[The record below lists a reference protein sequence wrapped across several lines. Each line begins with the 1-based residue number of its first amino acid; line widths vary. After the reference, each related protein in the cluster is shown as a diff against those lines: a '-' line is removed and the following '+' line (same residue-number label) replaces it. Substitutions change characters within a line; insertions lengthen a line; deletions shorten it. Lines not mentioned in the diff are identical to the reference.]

1 MIQLKVNSIVPQGGL
16 PSGSNGG
23 IIQVKSTIKTNTFST
38 NSTSTT
44 FTAVTGLSVAITP
57 STNNNK
63 ILIIANVNLGT
74 RGDSQAML
82 KLKRGSTDI
91 CVGDADGIRIRCAC
105 EGHTGGTNHGLDNH
119 VIQFLDSP
127 GDTNEQTY
135 QVFMRVTGNTHYIN
149 RTNPDD
155 NETYQ
160 SRVPSTITAY
170 EVSV

>member
-1 MIQLKVNSIVPQGGL
+1 MSQLKVNSIVPAGGL

-23 IIQVKSTIKTNTFST
+23 IIQVKSTIKTDTFST

-91 CVGDADGIRIRCAC
+91 CVGDADGSRIRCAC
-105 EGHTGGTNHGLDNH
+105 EGHTGGTNHGAVYL
-119 VIQFLDSP
+119 IR
-127 GDTNEQTY
+127 Y
-135 QVFMRVTGNTHYIN
+135 
-149 RTNPDD
+149 
-155 NETYQ
+155 
-160 SRVPSTITAY
+160 
-170 EVSV
+170 